1 MTSLGGIKY
10 QKMTDYDILTPFFGP
25 SGRPRGA
32 LFNDV
37 DPRGHPYTLK
47 FDDKAFPGGLSLTR
61 KS

>member
-1 MTSLGGIKY
+1 Y
-10 QKMTDYDILTPFFGP
+10 QKMTDYDILTPFFGA